1 MQSRPTT
8 EQILNDLAREVKES
22 ILPEVSDPTQKVNFE
37 MMEQLLRACAKRS
50 AHEIAWMSS
59 EVKEIEKLAID
70 ILAIEDD
77 LHLAETL
84 KKYQTQKSESLH
96 LEDQVQNYHL
106 AGKLFEQLIVT
117 VFEIRDKTFSNRL
130 TELIRS
136 RSEHESEL
144 INDFYFPGRS

>member
-50 AHEIAWMSS
+50 AHEIAWMKT
-59 EVKEIEKLAID
+59 EADEIEKLTIE
-70 ILAIEDD
+70 ILESQNQPQ
-77 LHLAETL
+77 LNETL
-84 KKYQTQKSESLH
+84 EKYQTQKSESLH
-96 LEDQVQNYHL
+96 LEDQVENYNL
-106 AGKLFEQLIVT
+106 AGKLLEELIVT
-117 VFEIRDKTFSNRL
+117 VFDIENKNFSTRL
-130 TELIRS
+130 NELIRL
-136 RSEHESEL
+136 RGVHENEL